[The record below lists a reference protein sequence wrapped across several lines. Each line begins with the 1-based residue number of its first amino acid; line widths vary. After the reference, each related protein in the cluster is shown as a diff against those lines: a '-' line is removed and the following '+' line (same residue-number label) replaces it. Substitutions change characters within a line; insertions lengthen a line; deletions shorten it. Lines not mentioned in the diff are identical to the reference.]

1 MSEKKTSKVKE
12 FFKGVKGE
20 FKKIVWPSF
29 SSVAKNTAVVVVF
42 CIIIGALI
50 WVLDMLFGGLFNWVI
65 SIGK

>member
-29 SSVAKNTAVVVVF
+29 STVVKNTAVVVVF
-42 CIIIGALI
+42 CVVIGVLV
-50 WVLDMLFGGLFNWVI
+50 WVLDLLFGGLFSWVI

>member
-29 SSVAKNTAVVVVF
+29 GSVAKNTAVVVVF
-42 CIIIGALI
+42 CVIIGALV